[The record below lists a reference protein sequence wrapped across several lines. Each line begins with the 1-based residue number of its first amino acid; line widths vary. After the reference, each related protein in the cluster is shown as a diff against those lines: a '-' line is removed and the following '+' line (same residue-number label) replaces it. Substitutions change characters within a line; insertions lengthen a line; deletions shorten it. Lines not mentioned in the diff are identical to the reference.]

1 LLTAKILFII
11 VAAVGYFLGAIPFGF
26 LLVKFF
32 RGEDIRL
39 SGSGNIGATNVARSG
54 AKGLGIATL
63 VLDALKGLL
72 AVWFGSALAHSTFNS
87 CAGGSECVPATR
99 LMAAAALAVV
109 LGHIF
114 PVWLKFRGGKGVATG
129 IGAFALLFPKT
140 LLIAVVLF
148 VVVVAITRYVSL
160 GSILA
165 AMVFPI
171 SAHFVEHAK
180 LPSVLLVSAIA
191 ALIVL
196 KHSQNIRRLLAG
208 NENRFGSKKSPAAEE
223 RA

>member
-1 LLTAKILFII
+1 MTTLFII

-54 AKGLGIATL
+54 AKGLGLATL
-63 VLDALKGLL
+63 VLDALKGFL
-72 AVWFGSALAHSTFNS
+72 AVWFASLLGTSAYNS
-87 CAGGSECVPATR
+87 CGAGVACVPATH
-99 LMAAAALAVV
+99 LMAAAALASV

-114 PVWLKFRGGKGVATG
+114 PVWLRFRGGKGVAVAV
-129 IGAFALLFPKT
+129 GAFGLLFPKA
-140 LLIAVVLF
+140 LLVAFVLF
-148 VVVVAITRYVSL
+148 VLVVGITRYVSL

-165 AMVFPI
+165 AMIFPV
-171 SAHFVEHAK
+171 AAYFLEGAK
-180 LPSVLLVSAIA
+180 LPLVLLVSAIG

-208 NENRFGSKKSPAAEE
+208 NENRFGAKKTPAAGEQ
-223 RA
+223 A